1 MTGDNGARPRPEL
14 LTTPQRPG
22 RTSALAISSPVLI
35 LGGPA
40 PAASELSQRLRGI
53 DVKVLQASSAET
65 ARQVLQVDAPELFV
79 VDARA
84 SRRVSDMEAVL
95 EDLRTSTDP
104 SAVLHWF
111 DADVEL
117 DRLLETVHPQDDH
130 IAGSITVHEALRRLH
145 FITARL
151 PERTEGERLLV
162 GDLEL
167 DTSARTVRRGGR
179 DIDLSDTEFRLLRL
193 LMRHART
200 VLPKAEILQQVWEYE
215 FAGQANIVELYI
227 SYVRKKIEADMP
239 RMIHTVRGA
248 GYVLRPAEH
257 GPSSLTSASSA
268 GSP

>member
-1 MTGDNGARPRPEL
+1 MAGESSSGPLHGLPTASPHPAPAAL
-14 LTTPQRPG
+14 L
-22 RTSALAISSPVLI
+22 ISSPVLI
-35 LGGPA
+35 LGGPS

-53 DVKVLQASSAET
+53 DVKVLLASSAET
-65 ARQVLQVDAPELFV
+65 ARQALQVDAPELFV
-79 VDARA
+79 VEARS
-84 SRRVSDMEAVL
+84 SRRVSDVEKVL
-95 EDLRTSTDP
+95 EDLRAGAEP

-111 DADVEL
+111 DADVDL
-117 DRLLETVHPQDDH
+117 QGLLETVRPQDDH
-130 IAGSITVHEALRRLH
+130 MAGPISVDEALRRLH

-167 DTSARTVRRGGR
+167 DTAARTVRRGGR

-257 GPSSLTSASSA
+257 GPSGLASASSA